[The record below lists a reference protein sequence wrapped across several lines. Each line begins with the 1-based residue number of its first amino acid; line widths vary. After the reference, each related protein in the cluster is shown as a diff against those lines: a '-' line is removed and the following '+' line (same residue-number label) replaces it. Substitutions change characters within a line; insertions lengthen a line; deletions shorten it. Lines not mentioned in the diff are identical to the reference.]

1 MTHTLWLARHGL
13 SVANRDNIRQGQMD
27 FELAPQGR
35 RQSEALAARLGQE
48 KVNFMALIAS
58 PLRRAAATA
67 EILGQELGLPVEYDD
82 RWRERGAGV
91 AEGQD
96 LAAIRSENTY
106 QETRHAHMPVFEGG
120 ESKLDLHLRAAS
132 ALQALLRRPEGE
144 YLIIAHGGIM
154 SAAIRVALGLAPTGR
169 ATEPGF
175 AFANTALAVLI
186 YEPRRGHWV
195 LERLN
200 DRAHLDRS

>member
-13 SVANRDNIRQGQMD
+13 STANRDHIRQGQMEFD
-27 FELAPQGR
+27 LAPEGR
-35 RQSEALAARLGQE
+35 EQAEALAKRLHREGTDF
-48 KVNFMALIAS
+48 KALIAS
-58 PLRRAAATA
+58 PLRRAADTA
-67 EILGQELGLPVEYDD
+67 EIVGQELGLPVEYDE
-82 RWRERGAGV
+82 RWSERAAGV
-91 AEGQD
+91 AEGRD
-96 LAAIRSENTY
+96 LRDLSSEIVY
-106 QETRHAHMPVFEGG
+106 VETPHAHEPLFEGG

-132 ALQALLRRPEGE
+132 ALQALLGRPEGA

-175 AFANTALAVLI
+175 AFANGAIAVLA
-186 YEPRRGHWV
+186 YESERGHWV

-200 DRAHLDRS
+200 DRAHLDLP